1 MSLADAKRLKF
12 PSSKRLSKQKDFDN
26 VFRKGKRFAGS
37 CMVMW
42 VASASHNI
50 TRVGVI
56 ASKKIFR
63 KAVERSRV
71 RRVLRE
77 IFRLNLPEMKSGVDI
92 VLFPRQQILQKKYRE
107 IEADFL
113 NTAEIAGLLKKKL

>member
-1 MSLADAKRLKF
+1 
-12 PSSKRLSKQKDFDN
+12 
-26 VFRKGKRFAGS
+26 
-37 CMVMW
+37 MW
-42 VASASHNI
+42 VASASHNV